1 MKINSSIF
9 SSSNKILNNN
19 ARIGL
24 AISAGIAIFISIIG
38 LIITLI
44 YKRKLKNKYISPDEE
59 IEIEKLKIKNPNY
72 GIILDGI
79 KKFYNDYSSDFLVA
93 FLVNTIYL
101 NDYKNIY
108 INDDDDYLAIS
119 CANLCISSKTFLEPS
134 NKFEPKYMQIKSEN
148 LEKINNLSSYELLNK
163 NTLNSK
169 KMFDYDIY
177 IIMNQALSFKETL
190 EKYVSSLNDKKMLI
204 ISYQNLKD
212 IINEKEYLKNNNIKY
227 ETINFDNKN
236 VILLAKENL
245 KSKFINNKE
254 EGL

>member
-1 MKINSSIF
+1 
-9 SSSNKILNNN
+9 
-19 ARIGL
+19 
-24 AISAGIAIFISIIG
+24 
-38 LIITLI
+38 
-44 YKRKLKNKYISPDEE
+44 
-59 IEIEKLKIKNPNY
+59 
-72 GIILDGI
+72 
-79 KKFYNDYSSDFLVA
+79 
-93 FLVNTIYL
+93 
-101 NDYKNIY
+101 
-108 INDDDDYLAIS
+108 
-119 CANLCISSKTFLEPS
+119 
-134 NKFEPKYMQIKSEN
+134 MQIKSEN

-163 NTLNSK
+163 NTLDSK

-177 IIMNQALSFKETL
+177 IIMNEALSFKETL

-245 KSKFINNKE
+245 KSKFIDNKE

>member
-1 MKINSSIF
+1 MKINLSLFDSTE
-9 SSSNKILNNN
+9 KILNDKV
-19 ARIGL
+19 RIGL
-24 AISAGIAIFISIIG
+24 AISAGVAIFIAIIG

-44 YKRKLKNKYISPDEE
+44 YKRKLKNKYISPNEE

-72 GIILDGI
+72 GIILEGI
-79 KKFYNDYSSDFLVA
+79 KKNYNDCASDFLVA

-108 INDDDDYLAIS
+108 INDENDYLAIS
-119 CANLCISSKTFLEPS
+119 FANLCISSKTFLEPS
-134 NKFEPKYMQIKSEN
+134 NNFEPKYMKIKSEN

-163 NTLNSK
+163 NTLDSK
-169 KMFDYDIY
+169 KMSDYDIY
-177 IIMNQALSFKETL
+177 IIMDQTLNFKETL
-190 EKYVSSLNDKKMLI
+190 EKYVLFLNDKKMLI

-236 VILLAKENL
+236 VILLAKDNL
-245 KSKFINNKE
+245 KSKFIDNKE

>member
-108 INDDDDYLAIS
+108 INENDYLAIS
-119 CANLCISSKTFLEPS
+119 FANLCISSKTFLEPS
-134 NKFEPKYMQIKSEN
+134 NKFEPKYVQIKSEN

>member
-24 AISAGIAIFISIIG
+24 AISEGIAIFISIIG

-108 INDDDDYLAIS
+108 INDENDYLAIS
-119 CANLCISSKTFLEPS
+119 FANLCISSKTFLEPS
-134 NKFEPKYMQIKSEN
+134 NKFEPKYVQIKSEN